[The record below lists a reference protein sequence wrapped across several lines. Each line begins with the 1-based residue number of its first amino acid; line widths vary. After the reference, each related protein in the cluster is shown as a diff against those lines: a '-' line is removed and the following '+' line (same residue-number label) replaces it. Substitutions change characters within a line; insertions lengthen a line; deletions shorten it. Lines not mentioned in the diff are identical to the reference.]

1 MLSIS
6 PLPAAAGSVARLS
19 RPLPAVSRLVRF
31 APFFAI
37 EGISLGQA
45 AQACLG
51 QGGYHPL
58 GR

>member
-19 RPLPAVSRLVRF
+19 RPLPAVSQLVRV
-31 APFFAI
+31 APFFSI

-45 AQACLG
+45 AQA
-51 QGGYHPL
+51 
-58 GR
+58 